1 MIIFILLLVAF
12 HAINYGFF
20 FGEYII
26 DYVVAGSFV
35 TYKQCILLAL
45 VPLPICLPYKVKPI
59 SRWFII
65 TFLSI
70 RATLLVGIIEPP
82 QSDDN

>member
-1 MIIFILLLVAF
+1 MMIFILLFVAF

-35 TYKQCILLAL
+35 TYKQRILLAL
-45 VPLPICLPYKVKPI
+45 VPLLLCLPYKVKPI
-59 SRWFII
+59 SRCFII
-65 TFLSI
+65 IFLCYKGYTTC
-70 RATLLVGIIEPP
+70 RGH
-82 QSDDN
+82 